1 MAQLDKEL
9 FIEYIYYIL
18 LILLHFYSSFFLGK
32 TVILIKVRA
41 FYLNHFFKEIRV
53 MEEQVL
59 ILKTIQENLNNNK
72 IK

>member
-32 TVILIKVRA
+32 TVILIKVRG